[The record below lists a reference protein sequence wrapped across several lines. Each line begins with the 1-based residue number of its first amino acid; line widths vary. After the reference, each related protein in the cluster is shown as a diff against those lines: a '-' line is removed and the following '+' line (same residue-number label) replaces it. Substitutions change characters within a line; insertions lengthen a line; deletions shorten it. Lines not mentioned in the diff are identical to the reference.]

1 MQTAYS
7 KKPLG
12 FFSLVMINVMA
23 VDSLRS
29 LPIAAQ
35 FGLAVPFFYTVVAL
49 FFFIP
54 SALITAEMAT
64 TFPNTGGVYIW
75 VRNAF
80 GPRWGWF
87 TIWLQWIYNVVWYP
101 TMLAFILAALTYLI
115 DPHLI
120 QNKTFVL
127 SLMLM
132 LWWLVTGMSC
142 LGIRASSR
150 VSTFGALVGTL
161 IPMLFIIGFAAY
173 SVLHTQ
179 TCALT
184 FSKAAFFPSLRDSH
198 HLAFL
203 TTVVF
208 GLMGLEMSAVH
219 AGDVQQPQKNYPRAL
234 FCSVPIIL
242 GTLMLGALAIASIV
256 PSGQLNILSGLI
268 AGYALF
274 LNHYHLDFL
283 MPILIICIVLGS
295 LCSVSTWVMGPT
307 RGLLI
312 ASAESQLPYL
322 KWLLKQ
328 NRFDAPVN
336 VLLFQGVLVS
346 LLTGLLLLVPSVK
359 EAYWLLSVMTAQLA
373 LLFYILLFLTAFR
386 LRGQYPTRAPGAYRL
401 PGGKVGM
408 GLVTLLGLT
417 TCLTTFILGFLAPEV
432 TESVRW
438 RGWLIFGVVVL
449 CFIPYAVMYFCPQQ
463 IQRRE

>member
-12 FFSLVMINVMA
+12 FFSLVMINVIA

-35 FGLAVPFFYTVVAL
+35 FGLAIPFLYGMVAL

-64 TFPNTGGVYIW
+64 AYPSTGGVYIW

-80 GPRWGWF
+80 GARWGWF

-101 TMLAFILAALTYLI
+101 TMLAFILATLTYLI
-115 DPHLI
+115 DPNLI
-120 QNKTFVL
+120 QNKIFVL
-127 SLMLM
+127 SLMLI
-132 LWWLVTGMSC
+132 LWWLVTGISC
-142 LGIRASSR
+142 LGIRVSSR

-161 IPMLFIIGFAAY
+161 IPMFFMIGFAAY
-173 SVLHTQ
+173 SLLSTQ
-179 TCALT
+179 TLALP
-184 FSKAAFFPSLRDSH
+184 FSKVAFFPSLQDTH

-234 FCSVPIIL
+234 FFSVPVIL
-242 GTLMLGALAIASIV
+242 GTLILGGLAIALIV
-256 PSGQLNILSGLI
+256 PPGQLNILSGLM

-283 MPILIICIVLGS
+283 LPILIICIILGS
-295 LCSVSTWVMGPT
+295 LCSVSTWVMGPI
-307 RGLLI
+307 RGLLV
-312 ASAESQLPYL
+312 ASAESQIPCLQG
-322 KWLLKQ
+322 LLKQ
-328 NRFDAPVN
+328 NRFGAPVN
-336 VLLFQGVLVS
+336 ALLFQGALVS
-346 LLTGLLLLVPSVK
+346 LLTGLLILVPSVK

-373 LLFYILLFLTAFR
+373 LLFYIILFLTAFR
-386 LRGQYPTRAPGAYRL
+386 LRCQSPIQTPGTYRI
-401 PGGKVGM
+401 PGGKVGI
-408 GLVTLLGLT
+408 GFVTLLGLT
-417 TCLTTFILGFLAPEV
+417 ACLATFILGFLAPEV
-432 TESVRW
+432 TESAHWTR
-438 RGWLIFGVVVL
+438 WLIVGIVVL
-449 CFIPYAVMYFCPQQ
+449 CLIPYAIMSLRLKQT
-463 IQRRE
+463 EKED